1 MPKLISEKNGSGG
14 EIGISSD
21 GTDVGKAKRLDFQAN
36 RIEINSGIATITS
49 DPLTLIQL

>member
-1 MPKLISEKNGSGG
+1 MPKLISEKNGGG

-21 GTDVGKAKRLDFQAN
+21 GTDVGKAKRLDFQSN

-49 DPLTLIQL
+49 DPLTLIDL

>member
-1 MPKLISEKNGSGG
+1 MPKLISEKNGATQ
-14 EIGISSD
+14 IGISSD

>member
-1 MPKLISEKNGSGG
+1 MPKLISEKNGGR

-49 DPLTLIQL
+49 DPLTLIDL

>member
-1 MPKLISEKNGSGG
+1 MPKLISEKNGGTQ
-14 EIGISSD
+14 IGISSD

-49 DPLTLIQL
+49 DPLTLIDL